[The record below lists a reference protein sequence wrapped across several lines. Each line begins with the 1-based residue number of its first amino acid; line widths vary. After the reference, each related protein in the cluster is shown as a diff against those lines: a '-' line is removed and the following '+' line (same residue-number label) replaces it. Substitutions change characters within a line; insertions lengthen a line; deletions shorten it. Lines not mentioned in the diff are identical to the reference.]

1 MVKTVIIFY
10 SSYGH
15 MFEMA
20 KAAVEGAQKV
30 KGAEVSIRVS
40 QTDYLIL
47 LESQRN
53 SSFGSFSCNG
63 S

>member
-40 QTDYLIL
+40 QTDL
-47 LESQRN
+47 LTFEESKRN
-53 SSFGSFSCNG
+53 SSFRSFSCYG
-63 S
+63 R

>member
-10 SSYGH
+10 TTYGH

-20 KAAVEGAQKV
+20 KAAAEGAQKV

-40 QTDYLIL
+40 QTDYL
-47 LESQRN
+47 
-53 SSFGSFSCNG
+53 SC
-63 S
+63 